1 MNKNAQNPG
10 FAKKSSIV
18 SYTDANGAQK
28 TIDASTIANWKTHHG
43 TASCGT
49 KVHSLSSSKMGRSTI
64 IKDSKGDYSS
74 FLTAELEVMST
85 QLFGNTNATTKK

>member
-18 SYTDANGAQK
+18 SYTDA
-28 TIDASTIANWKTHHG
+28 